1 MSLSKFE
8 EAREKLQREM
18 EEKLKKLEED
28 EKKEREKRISP
39 LLSKYVNLM
48 DEMFGKELNERVESL
63 DGVKFKKTDVKK
75 RLEDFVKSEI
85 DTLIAQSEEDEQNIQ
100 GVKPPKADNKDTG
113 QAAGEDNTKDENA
126 A

>member
-8 EAREKLQREM
+8 EAREKIQREM
-18 EEKLKKLEED
+18 EEKLKKLQED

-63 DGVKFKKTDVKK
+63 DGVKFKKTEVKK

-85 DTLIAQSEEDEQNIQ
+85 ETLIKASEEEAQKIQ
-100 GVKPPKADNKDTG
+100 GINPPKDVTKIPEDATG
-113 QAAGEDNTKDENA
+113 NGDSENDSA
-126 A
+126 N

>member
-18 EEKLKKLEED
+18 EEKLKKLEQD

-48 DEMFGKELNERVESL
+48 EEMFGKELNDRVESL
-63 DGVKFKKTDVKK
+63 DGVKFKKTDAKK
-75 RLEDFVKSEI
+75 RLEDFVKTEV
-85 DTLIAQSEEDEQNIQ
+85 DTLISQSEEDEQSIQ
-100 GVKPPKADNKDTG
+100 GVRPPKDDNKNTE
-113 QAAGEDNTKDENA
+113 QAAGEDSAKDENA

>member
-48 DEMFGKELNERVESL
+48 DEMFGKELNDRVESL